1 MSVALR
7 AVRPALLAATLAA
20 TAALPAH
27 ADLLVNG
34 SFDAA
39 GPSFSGTGSYCY
51 LGIGDYRECGSV
63 PGWTGTFPL
72 IAASSGPWNTPSSNG
87 GWTAA
92 QGTVLAGLQNS
103 SFLEQSLTL
112 AGGSYT
118 LTWLDSNRKNYGTGN
133 SYTVQLDG
141 QVLATYSTNPGD
153 AWDANTLTFS
163 ASAGQHTLRLQGLR
177 TSGDGTSFVDD
188 LKLTPVAQVPEPQSL
203 ALMALGLGLLAV
215 ARRRRAR

>member
-1 MSVALR
+1 MSAAFRALR
-7 AVRPALLAATLAA
+7 PVLLATALAA
-20 TAALPAH
+20 AAALPAQ
-27 ADLLVNG
+27 ANLLSNG

-39 GPSFSGTGSYCY
+39 GPSFAGTGSYCY

-63 PGWTGTFPL
+63 PGWTGSFPL
-72 IAASSGPWNTPSSNG
+72 IAAGSGPWNNPSTNG
-87 GWTAA
+87 GWTSA
-92 QGTVLAGLQNS
+92 QGGVLAGLQNS

-118 LTWLDSNRKNYGTGN
+118 LTWLDSNRKNYGVGN

-141 QVLATYSTNPGD
+141 QTLATYSTNPGD
-153 AWDANTLTFS
+153 AWDANTLSFT

-188 LKLTPVAQVPEPQSL
+188 LKLTQVAQVPEPQSL
-203 ALMALGLGLLAV
+203 ALMALGLGLLSV
-215 ARRRRAR
+215 TRRRRAR